1 MGLDILDRPMP
12 AEPEAE
18 RAILGAIL
26 LNPGLIHQ
34 AREMT
39 RPEDY
44 SVPSLRSVFTTMLA
58 LSEQNIDLDPVL
70 IGAALRNEGKLEMVG
85 GIGFITNLTWGVP
98 RSPNI
103 AHYAKVIRG
112 KALLRDLIHEHAR
125 GIEEAFA
132 EEDLPD
138 VVLDNAQRG
147 LLEISLD
154 SRVVSGAVRSYKEIS
169 ASVSTMFERWTEG
182 ETVSIPTQIPEI
194 DRKLIYGGLAYA
206 DFIVLAAQTS
216 QGKTAMALQI
226 ALNTARSGIPV
237 LIFSLEMKG
246 ERLFIR
252 NLASA
257 SNVPR
262 REISPYTFR
271 NRHQDT
277 IGRLTIAQP
286 KLAQEPIYV
295 ADKVRTLS
303 RLSSVATDW
312 KLRTC
317 REGAGLIVVDYMQ
330 LVQNKLSKRSREE
343 EVTGISRELKNL
355 AALLDVPVLGLSQFN
370 REPSRS
376 NQRPELKDLR
386 ESGALEQDSDL
397 ALFIWSPNKTGE
409 ENIRAVQ
416 VYCPKQ
422 RDGPVGWDEKIDFDA
437 DHQWFKSPEMWLTEP
452 KDDWNSQ

>member
-1 MGLDILDRPMP
+1 MVDLLERPMP

-18 RAILGAIL
+18 RAILGAVL
-26 LNPGLIHQ
+26 LDNGLIHQ
-34 AREMT
+34 AREAT

-44 SVPSLRSVFTTMLA
+44 WVPSHRAIFTTMLTLA
-58 LSEQNIDLDPVL
+58 DNQSEINPIL
-70 IGAALRNEGKLEMVG
+70 IGAALRNEGKLESIG
-85 GIGFITNLTWGVP
+85 GLTFLHGLVFGVP
-98 RSPNI
+98 HMSNI
-103 AHYAKVIRG
+103 GHYAKIVRG
-112 KALLRDLIHEHAR
+112 KALLRELIREHVR
-125 GIEEAFA
+125 GIEAAF
-132 EEDLPD
+132 EQEDEPD

-147 LLEISLD
+147 LIEISFE
-154 SRVVSGAVRSYKEIS
+154 SRVMNGAVRSYKEIGE
-169 ASVSTMFERWTEG
+169 SVTSMFQKWSTG
-182 ETVSIPTQIPEI
+182 ETVAIPTQIPEI
-194 DRKLIYGGLAYA
+194 DRKLVYGGLAYA

-216 QGKTAMALQI
+216 FGKTALALQI

-252 NLASA
+252 NLAST

-262 REISPYTFR
+262 RDITPYTFR
-271 NRHQDT
+271 NHHQET
-277 IGRLTIAQP
+277 IDRITAAQP
-286 KLAQEPIYV
+286 RLASEPIFV

-317 REGAGLIVVDYMQ
+317 HESAGLIIVDYMQ

-343 EVTGISRELKNL
+343 EVTGIFRELKNL
-355 AALLDVPVLGLSQFN
+355 ASVLDLPVLGLSQFN

-386 ESGALEQDSDL
+386 ESGAIEQDVDL
-397 ALFIWSPNKTGE
+397 AMFIWSPNKTGE

-452 KDDWNSQ
+452 AREDWNS